1 VTVTSPAGWLA
12 LVACWTLIGIAL
24 IWGIWGSVPTKVA
37 GGGILVHTG
46 GVFKVVT
53 RGPGQ
58 ILAILVQ
65 EGDLVHEDQ
74 EIARITQPDLDVKL
88 ANTRKE
94 LESLTKNY
102 EFQKQVYDREWEIKE
117 ANFRVQRQNL
127 RSKLGDLGKRE
138 HWLTKRQQDQQGLLQ
153 QGLITEKTLYDTQ
166 IKLQDAKEE
175 ERQTR
180 LDLKKINEEELQFK
194 NQQERN
200 LFTEFEKILDAKS
213 RMALLTEQLAYQTQV
228 RSDFSG
234 RVLETPVRVG
244 DQLAA
249 GDRILTLEPLQ
260 PQLRAV
266 VYIPAGSGGK
276 KVEPGMKIQ
285 VSPATVKRDE
295 FGYIFGQVSWVSPYP
310 ATRESMLSILGN
322 EALVK
327 QFSKTMPPIVVHAT
341 LLTDPK
347 TPSGLKWSSR
357 QGPPFR
363 ITTGT
368 IVSAEVVV
376 REQRPI
382 SLVIPYMKKV
392 FGL

>member
-1 VTVTSPAGWLA
+1 
-12 LVACWTLIGIAL
+12 
-24 IWGIWGSVPTKVA
+24 
-37 GGGILVHTG
+37 
-46 GVFKVVT
+46 
-53 RGPGQ
+53 
-58 ILAILVQ
+58 
-65 EGDLVHEDQ
+65 
-74 EIARITQPDLDVKL
+74 
-88 ANTRKE
+88 
-94 LESLTKNY
+94 
-102 EFQKQVYDREWEIKE
+102 
-117 ANFRVQRQNL
+117 
-127 RSKLGDLGKRE
+127 
-138 HWLTKRQQDQQGLLQ
+138 
-153 QGLITEKTLYDTQ
+153 
-166 IKLQDAKEE
+166 
-175 ERQTR
+175 
-180 LDLKKINEEELQFK
+180 
-194 NQQERN
+194 
-200 LFTEFEKILDAKS
+200 
-213 RMALLTEQLAYQTQV
+213 
-228 RSDFSG
+228 
-234 RVLETPVRVG
+234 
-244 DQLAA
+244 
-249 GDRILTLEPLQ
+249 
-260 PQLRAV
+260 V